1 MGCSQETIKEI
12 FSLIN
17 ASKTEEAERVRSRQK
32 SRLAHDS
39 MDLVWSL
46 VDTGVG
52 LLSHWDTF
60 KAPDGRVDPLA
71 VARFIL
77 TNLPPNTSDHIVK
90 LIGNET
96 TMQN

>member
-1 MGCSQETIKEI
+1 MSCSQDTLREI
-12 FSLIN
+12 FTLIN
-17 ASKTEEAERVRSRQK
+17 ASKTEEAERLRSRQR

-60 KAPDGRVDPLA
+60 KESDGRVDPLA

-77 TNLPPNTSDHIVK
+77 TNLPPNTSEHIVK
-90 LIGNET
+90 LINNET
-96 TMQN
+96 TLQ